1 MSNPYFR
8 FKRFTVWHDQCAMK
22 VGTDGV
28 LIGAWTPIRDE
39 WQSANGECVRVLDIG
54 TGSGLIALMIAQRC
68 AGADIDAIEI
78 DEQAAKQAAENCT
91 ASPWAERLHVSC
103 AALQDWEGEYDLIVS
118 NPPYFVNALKA
129 PEQGRKKARHTD
141 SLSYEELME
150 HSARLLKDEGQLCV
164 ILPAEEETNI
174 CRIGKTYGLYA
185 DQIVRVS
192 SKTGKSPK
200 RVMIAYEKKEVL
212 PKESTFIIEAEDSP
226 RSEEYKRLT
235 QDFYL

>member
-1 MSNPYFR
+1 
-8 FKRFTVWHDQCAMK
+8 
-22 VGTDGV
+22 
-28 LIGAWTPIRDE
+28 
-39 WQSANGECVRVLDIG
+39 
-54 TGSGLIALMIAQRC
+54 
-68 AGADIDAIEI
+68 
-78 DEQAAKQAAENCT
+78 
-91 ASPWAERLHVSC
+91 
-103 AALQDWEGEYDLIVS
+103 
-118 NPPYFVNALKA
+118 
-129 PEQGRKKARHTD
+129 
-141 SLSYEELME
+141 ME